1 MPRLFS
7 PVWIDRGISTL
18 LILLIILIYFNFY
31 KLGLALILIC
41 LSSLEDEEAAIDEME
56 DEEMSEDDLDYFDLV
71 LDPDNVE
78 KRRRR
83 ALKEYY
89 ILIDLF
95 DVHIEESFSD
105 PNYSEPESIE
115 PLNFILNMKVG
126 NKKKYNK
133 RRKNRANYS
142 YKYF

>member
-89 ILIDLF
+89 I
-95 DVHIEESFSD
+95 
-105 PNYSEPESIE
+105 
-115 PLNFILNMKVG
+115 
-126 NKKKYNK
+126 
-133 RRKNRANYS
+133 
-142 YKYF
+142 

>member
-1 MPRLFS
+1 
-7 PVWIDRGISTL
+7 
-18 LILLIILIYFNFY
+18 
-31 KLGLALILIC
+31 LILIC

-115 PLNFILNMKVG
+115 PLNFILNRKVG

>member
-115 PLNFILNMKVG
+115 PLNFILNRKVG